1 MRRCRLLPCLWL
13 LAVAASAQQPDGA
26 PPSRPAAPPVTPR
39 AFPADE
45 ATARF
50 ANRNASF
57 HIQLPAQWRQIAP
70 GEARTVGERR
80 EAPPKLGF
88 AQPNHFYAVGPVDQW
103 LAGDFRGA
111 WLYVVE
117 QDAEWHIGDHWQD
130 DLRAMWREEGAAS
143 GNRHELT
150 NLRRAKVGTQGVEAL
165 LAERTTTPPDGRPVV
180 RSLDVHAPCG
190 GRQVSL
196 SFCCPP
202 ERFGAEE
209 ASFVAALA
217 TLTFA
222 RLPREQQSLGDRL
235 WSPLLTGGAVAL
247 VLLLLYKHTRG
258 RR

>member
-1 MRRCRLLPCLWL
+1 MPRRRFLPCLLL
-13 LAVAASAQQPDGA
+13 LAALAPAQGQP
-26 PPSRPAAPPVTPR
+26 PAAAPATPTQT
-39 AFPADE
+39 PTQ

-209 ASFVAALA
+209 PGFVAALA

-222 RLPREQQSLGDRL
+222 RLPREQQDLGDRL

>member
-1 MRRCRLLPCLWL
+1 MRRRRSLPSLLV
-13 LAVAASAQQPDGA
+13 LAALAPAQAGP
-26 PPSRPAAPPVTPR
+26 PAAAAQAP
-39 AFPADE
+39 

-57 HIQLPAQWRQIAP
+57 HIQLPAHWRQIAP
-70 GEARTVGERR
+70 AEARAIGERR
-80 EAPPKLGF
+80 DAPPKLGF
-88 AQPNHFYAVGPVDQW
+88 AQPQHFYAVGPVEQW
-103 LAGDFRGA
+103 QAGDFRSA

-117 QDAEWHIGDHWQD
+117 QDAEWHVGDQWQE
-130 DLRAMWREEGAAS
+130 DLRAMWRQEGEAS
-143 GNRHELT
+143 GNRHELA
-150 NLRRAKVGTQGVEAL
+150 NLRRMKVGAQGVEAL
-165 LAERTTTPPDGRPVV
+165 VAERTTTPPDGRPAV

-190 GRQVSL
+190 GRQISL

-209 ASFVAALA
+209 PGFVAALA

-235 WSPLLTGGAVAL
+235 WSPLLTGGAVGL